1 MGDVQR
7 DIFSWR
13 DIDRAPRLAVNKGST
28 STRASKFKDK
38 GVRPRKCDPF
48 HHQSKAGQDIL
59 IFDNICVINDQEFL
73 SLVVVVG
80 YIYYHF
86 YNEPTATIPAKFY
99 NKSTDL
105 PAK

>member
-1 MGDVQR
+1 
-7 DIFSWR
+7 
-13 DIDRAPRLAVNKGST
+13 LAVNKGST

-73 SLVVVVG
+73 SLVVVCDSGKCDLVVG